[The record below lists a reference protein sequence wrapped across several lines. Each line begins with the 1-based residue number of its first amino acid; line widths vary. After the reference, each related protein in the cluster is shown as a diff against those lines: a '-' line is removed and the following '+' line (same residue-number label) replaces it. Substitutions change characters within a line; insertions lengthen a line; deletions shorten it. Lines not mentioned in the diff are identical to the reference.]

1 MAACGRGCVIRVDQ
15 PLPLWMAVGID
26 TEGSEGTEI
35 GKILYMG
42 ITARNEARSAPLMN
56 FDSITL
62 KDGLRQLVVE
72 ECGLQQHG
80 IDRWCKAAKE

>member
-1 MAACGRGCVIRVDQ
+1 
-15 PLPLWMAVGID
+15 
-26 TEGSEGTEI
+26 
-35 GKILYMG
+35 MG